1 MRDIINSKKGSNI
14 MDQESKVKVKGVYR
28 HYGGDYYI
36 VEGIGTHTETMEKM
50 VIYRGLY
57 GNNEVWIRPLD
68 MFIEEVE
75 NKDQKHRFELQHI
88 ESKKHP
94 EGNKEE
100 THAGN

>member
-1 MRDIINSKKGSNI
+1 MDI
-14 MDQESKVKVKGVYR
+14 ESTVKVKGIYR

-50 VIYRGLY
+50 VIYRALY
-57 GNNEVWIRPLD
+57 GNNEVWIRPLS

-88 ESKKHP
+88 ESKKHK
-94 EGNKEE
+94 EENKEE
-100 THAGN
+100 NHARN